1 MIISY
6 QGAECFK
13 ISQGDLSLVVN
24 PTSKISADVTLFT
37 SGHGEASEK
46 AGFLIEGPGEYEI
59 KDIFIKGFQIKDGE
73 TYKTTYLIT
82 FEGIK
87 LCFLGAILPVKD
99 IEDVDI
105 LLVPTSTDPAE
116 AYKLAVALEPSV
128 MIPFSSDDPSTGSGQ
143 GKGLA
148 QFLKEGGQKVEAID
162 KYVVKKKD
170 LEGKEGEIVL
180 LREER

>member
-24 PTSKISADVTLFT
+24 PQSKISADVTLFT
-37 SGHGEASEK
+37 TGHGETSDK
-46 AGFLIEGPGEYEI
+46 SGFVIEGPGEYEI

-87 LCFLGAILPVKD
+87 LCFLGAVLPVKD

-105 LLVPTSTDPAE
+105 LLVPTSVDPSE
-116 AYKLAVALEPSV
+116 AYKLAVALEPAV
-128 MIPFSSDDPSTGSGQ
+128 MIPFSEDDKKLS
-143 GKGLA
+143 
-148 QFLKEGGQKVEAID
+148 QFLKEGGQKVDAID